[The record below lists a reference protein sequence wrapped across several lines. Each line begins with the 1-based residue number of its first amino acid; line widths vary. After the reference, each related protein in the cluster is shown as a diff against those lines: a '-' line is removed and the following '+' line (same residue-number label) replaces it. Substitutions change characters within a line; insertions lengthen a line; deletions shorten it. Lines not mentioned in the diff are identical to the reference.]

1 MTIHLIVIGNS
12 CCFLHKIRLESR
24 STMNKDMT
32 NKDINKKQRAFLVCG
47 LLALCAAP
55 VAPVHAE
62 EGDAFGL
69 TVSEAIY
76 HDSNLYRLP
85 SGVDAPEN
93 KRSDTYSVTYLRGG
107 FDKVYGRQGLH
118 AHLAA
123 THMAYHT
130 HDDLD
135 NTGGDA
141 GLGWDWRLGDHW
153 SGALGYN
160 YSETFVPFDDAG
172 GTERLTRR
180 LGRANASIN
189 YWFHPDWAVG
199 VGGAS
204 VRSDYDDD
212 MREGD
217 EYKANEW
224 DFNIT
229 YRPSTGNRL
238 VFTVRGTDGRFPNRP
253 AVEGQL
259 REYDQRDA
267 RLSGEWQLTGATRL
281 SGYAGYTQREYKYA
295 SNRDYNGMTGNL
307 SLHWT
312 PSAKAIVDLS
322 LRREI
327 GADQDYVSNYAVTE
341 SATLAPTWV
350 ITDKVRV
357 GASLKHMRRDYR
369 GDPGYG
375 AQLPLRNDR
384 TNTYG
389 LNVQYLPVPAAAL
402 EMGVQRTRR
411 SAKKSVYENRDYRAQ
426 SVWVSGAYRF

>member
-1 MTIHLIVIGNS
+1 MID
-12 CCFLHKIRLESR
+12 
-24 STMNKDMT
+24 KDM
-32 NKDINKKQRAFLVCG
+32 INKKQLGHAFLAYGVLA
-47 LLALCAAP
+47 LLAAQVVPA
-55 VAPVHAE
+55 HAE

-69 TVSEAIY
+69 TVSQSFY
-76 HDSNLYRLP
+76 RDSNLYRLP

-93 KRSDTYSVTYLRGG
+93 KRSDTYSVTYLRGS

-118 AHLAA
+118 AHVAA
-123 THMAYHT
+123 THTAFHT

-160 YSETFVPFDDAG
+160 YSETFVPFEDAG
-172 GTERLTRR
+172 GRDRLIRR
-180 LGRANASIN
+180 LGRANGSIN

-199 VGGAS
+199 VGASS
-204 VRSDYDDD
+204 VRNTYKED
-212 MREGD
+212 MRPD
-217 EYKANEW
+217 SEYEAVDW
-224 DFNIT
+224 DVNVT

-238 VFTVRGTDGRFPNRP
+238 VFTLRGTDGRFPERT
-253 AVEGQL
+253 AREHDDL
-259 REYDQRDA
+259 RKYDQRSA

-281 SGYAGYTQREYKYA
+281 SGYIGYTQREYKYA
-295 SNRDYNGMTGNL
+295 SNRDYNGMTGSL

-312 PSAKAIVDLS
+312 PSAKAIVDIS

-327 GADQDYVSNYAVTE
+327 GADQDLVSNYAVTE
-341 SATLAPTWV
+341 SATLAPTWI

-357 GASLKHMRRDYR
+357 GASLKHLRRDYR
-369 GDPGYG
+369 GDPGYALG
-375 AQLPLRNDR
+375 SYLPLRNDR

-402 EMGVQRTRR
+402 ELGVQRTRR
-411 SAKKSVYENRDYRAQ
+411 NATNKSVYNRDYRAQ
-426 SVWVSGAYRF
+426 SVWVSGSYRF